1 MLYKFQTGSNQLY
14 PFQGDPLPMLPLRF
28 DSLPIDDAV
37 VICSQNMQGMCSGA
51 PSVGLRVS
59 WLTKACRRLVL
70 LLLRLLVRLRL
81 ETLRLLRLRLAPLLA
96 LPLLRLVGQRLV
108 ALLRLVAA
116 LLMAALLVGR
126 RLQLLLVLVARLC
139 RAARRRRPHRRWPH
153 CTIITLVLQ
162 QLSTA
167 LHGSDMAL
175 TAAGMRNTHLAGQRK
190 ASCCRA
196 VGAEDYSARHSPM
209 SNWIQCSLQIEHRT
223 MSVIERSNRRSHMPL
238 DSF

>member
-1 MLYKFQTGSNQLY
+1 MLYKLQTGSTRLH
-14 PFQGDPLPMLPLRF
+14 PFRGNPLSMLPLRF
-28 DSLPIDDAV
+28 DSLLIHDA
-37 VICSQNMQGMCSGA
+37 CCHLQPEMQGMCSGA
-51 PSVGLRVS
+51 PSVGVLRVS

-81 ETLRLLRLRLAPLLA
+81 EALRLLRLRLAPMLA

-126 RLQLLLVLVARLC
+126 RLQLLLVLVARLR

-175 TAAGMRNTHLAGQRK
+175 TTTGMRISHLAGQQK
-190 ASCCRA
+190 TSCCRA
-196 VGAEDYSARHSPM
+196 VGAGNYS
-209 SNWIQCSLQIEHRT
+209 
-223 MSVIERSNRRSHMPL
+223 
-238 DSF
+238 D